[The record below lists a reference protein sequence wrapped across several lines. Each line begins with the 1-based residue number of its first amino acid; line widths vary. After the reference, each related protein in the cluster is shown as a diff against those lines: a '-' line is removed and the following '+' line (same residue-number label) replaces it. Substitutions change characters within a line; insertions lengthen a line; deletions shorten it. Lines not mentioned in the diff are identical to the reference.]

1 MGTRLVGSQNWGARP
16 VPWGGRDT
24 PKAVPGGAL
33 WIPRP
38 VVPRDW
44 SPIPRWQMS
53 GGQGGGTVAECTV
66 CSRGPKVFF
75 FFFLKEKLAP
85 LQDLKHSTLC
95 SKYSTG
101 YFKKPHLVVAPTAL
115 PQEDSVVPNVRR
127 ECRQPNKLCA

>member
-66 CSRGPKVFF
+66 CPRGPKVNW
-75 FFFLKEKLAP
+75 
-85 LQDLKHSTLC
+85 DMD
-95 SKYSTG
+95 TG
-101 YFKKPHLVVAPTAL
+101 KPVFAGVKCEVSGVK
-115 PQEDSVVPNVRR
+115 QY
-127 ECRQPNKLCA
+127 